1 MLTETKGKL
10 VFIPIS
16 KLAHHPDNPRKDL
29 GDLTE
34 LTDSIKKSGVLQN
47 LTVVPW
53 FSKITGV
60 GVADPKPQ
68 EEMGYYVVIGNRRLE
83 ASKKAGLKELPCVI
97 AEMSRQE
104 QVSTMLVE
112 NMQRT
117 DLTYYEQAQGFQM
130 MLDLGETQ
138 TSIAEKTGF
147 SPATV
152 SRRLQLTKLDQDK
165 LKEVST
171 GRQISLNDLES
182 LNKIESIDKR
192 NELLDQIG
200 TSSFNWMVKSAID
213 SEKAKK
219 KENAWREVL
228 LGAGL
233 TEIDNHWDSRYTYCN
248 RNSLSCD
255 TNPQEYTRADDE
267 QYFRI
272 SYGSIYFRKDKP
284 TVKEDA
290 SAADESRK
298 QQEIANQK
306 LEELKAASKR
316 AYELRREFAESI
328 TNAIAKKH
336 FADIVTYAF
345 YSGIMWGSSF
355 IEEDDLLSLLN
366 LEWQFDDE
374 ENSYINYDYVEGKIS
389 KEPEKMLWLMIYEST
404 GDSERQTYHQYW
416 NIKHNP
422 NEELSA
428 MYDILTKL
436 GYEMSDEE
444 KQLRDGTH
452 RLFAKVDEQ

>member
-1 MLTETKGKL
+1 MLTEIK
-10 VFIPIS
+10 IS
-16 KLAHHPDNPRKDL
+16 QLYPHPQNPRKDI
-29 GDLTE
+29 GDISE
-34 LTDSIKKSGVLQN
+34 LAESIKNQGVFQN
-47 LTVVPW
+47 LTVIKGGAGVPE
-53 FSKITGV
+53 GE
-60 GVADPKPQ
+60 D
-68 EEMGYYVVIGNRRLE
+68 GYTVIIGHRRLA
-83 ASKKAGLKELPCVI
+83 ASKLAGLEILPCSV
-97 AEMSRQE
+97 AEMDEKE
-104 QVSTMLVE
+104 QIATMLLE
-112 NMQRT
+112 NMQRS

-165 LKEVST
+165 LKQVSE

-284 TVKEDA
+284 VVK
-290 SAADESRK
+290 ADNNADNSCK

-316 AYELRREFAESI
+316 AYELRKEFAEGISN
-328 TNAIAKKH
+328 TVAKKH
-336 FADIVTYAF
+336 FVDIVAFAF
-345 YSGIMWGSSF
+345 YSGAMWGNSF

-374 ENSYINYDYVEGKIS
+374 ENSYINYDDVEGKIS
-389 KEPEKMLWLMIYEST
+389 KEPERMLWLMIYEST

-416 NIKHNP
+416 NTKHNP

-428 MYDILTKL
+428 MYDFLIKL

-452 RLFAKVDEQ
+452 RLFANADEQ

>member
-1 MLTETKGKL
+1 MLTEIKIEKL
-10 VFIPIS
+10 YP
-16 KLAHHPDNPRKDL
+16 HPQNPRKDI
-29 GDLTE
+29 GDISE
-34 LTDSIKKSGVLQN
+34 LAESIKNQGVFQN
-47 LTVVPW
+47 LTVIKGGAGVPEGEDGYTVIIGHRRLAA
-53 FSKITGV
+53 SKLAGLEV
-60 GVADPKPQ
+60 LPCSVADMD
-68 EEMGYYVVIGNRRLE
+68 E
-83 ASKKAGLKELPCVI
+83 KEQI
-97 AEMSRQE
+97 A
-104 QVSTMLVE
+104 TMLLE
-112 NMQRT
+112 NMQRS

-165 LKEVST
+165 LREVST

-182 LNKIESIDKR
+182 LNKIESLDKR
-192 NELLDQIG
+192 NELLDKIG
-200 TSSFNWMVKSAID
+200 TSNFEWSVKQAIET
-213 SEKAKK
+213 EKTKK

-228 LGAGL
+228 VAAGVI
-233 TEIDNHWDSRYTYCN
+233 EIKDRWDSKYTT
-248 RNSLSCD
+248 CD
-255 TNPQEYTRADDE
+255 RSWVSVSKEPEEYVKADDE
-267 QYFRI
+267 QYFEI
-272 SYGSIYFRKDKP
+272 AYGSIYFRKDKP

-306 LEELKAASKR
+306 FEELKAASKR

-345 YSGIMWGSSF
+345 YSGAMWGTAWV
-355 IEEDDLLSLLN
+355 EDDDVLKLLN
-366 LEWQFDDE
+366 LEWRFDED
-374 ENSYINYDYVEGKIS
+374 ENSFVNYTDVEEVIK
-389 KEPEKMLWLMIYEST
+389 KEPERMLWLMIYEST
-404 GDSERQTYHQYW
+404 GDSERWTYHQCW
-416 NIKHNP
+416 NTKHNP

-428 MYDILTKL
+428 LYDILIKL

-452 RLFAKVDEQ
+452 HFFVKE